1 MIIQED
7 VNGENNLTSQIDDDE
22 TIKNSRRARNTKSM
36 IAA

>member
-22 TIKNSRRARNTKSM
+22 TNKNNRRARNTTSM
-36 IAA
+36 HAA